1 MLARLI
7 RKTLM
12 PFTDWKYSV
21 VNKGRS
27 LPKINKHD
35 PKFRE
40 EISKIFHRYY
50 VEGHRGNDIIISDI
64 SQIHLDGHPD
74 YIPEMLS
81 RVKPHDD
88 DYVIFRS
95 FQDKDEA
102 ILDIGANWG
111 YSVGSFWAVGARS
124 KIISFEAIPLYR
136 DCLQKILTS
145 RPEAYSYL
153 MTALSNKPGNLRFAI
168 PVVNNTALTA
178 LTSASKDPHLD
189 SLTSNVH
196 SYVLQCMPN
205 VKDISLRIC
214 EFEVPV
220 RTLDDVIA
228 ELPELLPEHGVAVI
242 KLDVEGLEYEILKGA
257 INILRLYKPL
267 VMAEGGN
274 RRNGLQEF
282 MTSLGY
288 SYAEREAD
296 KLKFVSG
303 IGMENNGFFVN
314 NEKINE
320 YQARELLPEVISC

>member
-7 RKTLM
+7 RKILVL
-12 PFTDWKYSV
+12 FAHWKYSV
-21 VNKGRS
+21 VNKGGS
-27 LPKINKHD
+27 LLKINKHD

-50 VEGHRGNDIIISDI
+50 IQGDRGDDIIISDM

-74 YIPEMLS
+74 YVPEMLS
-81 RVKPHDD
+81 RIKPHDD

-111 YSVGSFWAVGARS
+111 YSAGSFWTVGARS

-136 DCLQKILTS
+136 DCLQKILTL

-153 MTALSNKPGNLRFAI
+153 MTALADKPGNLRFAV

-178 LTSASKDPHLD
+178 LTSASEDPHLD
-189 SLTSNVH
+189 SLASNVH
-196 SYVLQCMPN
+196 NYVLRCMPH
-205 VKDISLRIC
+205 VEDINLRIC

-228 ELPELLPEHGVAVI
+228 ELPELIPEHGVAVI
-242 KLDVEGLEYEILKGA
+242 KLDVEGLEYEILKGG
-257 INILRLYKPL
+257 INTLRLYKPL
-267 VMAEGGN
+267 IMTEGGN

-282 MTSLGY
+282 MASLGY
-288 SYAEREAD
+288 SYAEREVD

-303 IGMENNGFFVN
+303 MGMENNGFFVN
-314 NEKINE
+314 NERINE
-320 YQARELLPEVISC
+320 YRARKLLLEVASC